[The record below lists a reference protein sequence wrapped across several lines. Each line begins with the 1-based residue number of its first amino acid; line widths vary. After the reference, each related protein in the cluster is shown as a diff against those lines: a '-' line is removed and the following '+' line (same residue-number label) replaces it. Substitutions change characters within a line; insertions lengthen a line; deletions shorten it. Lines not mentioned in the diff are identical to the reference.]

1 MSESIYKVK
10 IDAFE
15 GPLDLLLHLIN
26 QYEIDIYE
34 VPLKEIADQY
44 MNYIHTMQDLH
55 LDIASEYLVMAATL
69 LEIKSNMLLPKQE
82 LDFEDEY
89 EEDPQEELI
98 QRLVEYKK
106 YKEAS
111 KVLKEKEQESNQVY
125 TRVPVDLTPFQSE
138 EVVKRSEVLSVVDL
152 TEAFQKVLRRKKLL
166 EPMET
171 TIQRQ
176 EISIE
181 DRMGDVVNTL
191 HKFKGESSFFG
202 LFEYEQK
209 FEVVTTFL
217 ALLELMKTYTII
229 CYQKENFEDIT
240 VALTEDYYGTSST

>member
-1 MSESIYKVK
+1 MSESVYKVK
-10 IDAFE
+10 IDSFE

-26 QYEIDIYE
+26 QYEIDIYD

-44 MNYIHTMQDLH
+44 LNYIHTMQDLH

-69 LEIKSNMLLPKQE
+69 LEIKSQMLLPKQE
-82 LDFEDEY
+82 LDVEDEY

-106 YKEAS
+106 YKEAANI
-111 KVLKEKEQESNQVY
+111 LQEKEQESNQIF
-125 TRVPVDLTPFQSE
+125 TRPPMDMTPYQSE
-138 EVVKRSEVLSVVDL
+138 YVVKRSDVLSVTDL

-166 EPMET
+166 APMET

-176 EISIE
+176 EVSIE
-181 DRMGDVVNTL
+181 DRMEDVLHTL
-191 HKFKGESSFFG
+191 QRLKGRSSFYD
-202 LFEYEQK
+202 LFSYQEK

-217 ALLELMKTYTII
+217 ALLELMKTCSIM
-229 CYQKENFEDIT
+229 CYQSDNFSDIT
-240 VALTEDYYGTSST
+240 VALMEEEHGID

>member
-1 MSESIYKVK
+1 MTESIYKVK

-26 QYEIDIYE
+26 QYEIDIYD
-34 VPLKEIADQY
+34 VPLKEIAVQY
-44 MNYIHTMQDLH
+44 MEYIHTMQDLH

-69 LEIKSNMLLPKQE
+69 LEIKSNLLLPKQE
-82 LDFEDEY
+82 LDFDDEY

-111 KVLKEKEQESNQVY
+111 KVLKEKELESNQVY
-125 TRVPVDLTPFQSE
+125 TRPPKDLTPYQSE
-138 EVVKRSEVLSVVDL
+138 DVVKRSDVLSVTDL

-181 DRMGDVVNTL
+181 ERMDGVIETL
-191 HKFKGESSFFG
+191 QRFQGKSSFYS
-202 LFEYEQK
+202 LFSYEER

-217 ALLELMKTYTII
+217 ALLELMKSYRVV
-229 CYQKENFEDIT
+229 CYQQQNFDDIT
-240 VALTEDYYGTSST
+240 VALTEDSIWN

>member
-1 MSESIYKVK
+1 MSESVYKVK
-10 IDAFE
+10 IEPFE

-26 QYEIDIYE
+26 QYEIDIYD

-44 MNYIHTMQDLH
+44 LDYIHTMQYLQ

-69 LEIKSNMLLPKQE
+69 LEIKSQMLLPKQE
-82 LDFEDEY
+82 LDVEDEY

-111 KVLKEKEQESNQVY
+111 HMLQEKEQASNQVF
-125 TRVPVDLTPFQSE
+125 TRPPMDMTPYQSE
-138 EVVKRSEVLSVVDL
+138 YEVKRSDVLSVTDL
-152 TEAFQKVLRRKKLL
+152 TEAFQKVLRRKQLMA
-166 EPMET
+166 PMET

-181 DRMGDVVNTL
+181 ERMDDVVKRLERMQGQTSFDTL
-191 HKFKGESSFFG
+191 FPYQE
-202 LFEYEQK
+202 K

-217 ALLELMKTYTII
+217 ALLELMKSFTIM
-229 CYQKENFEDIT
+229 CFQTENFSDIT
-240 VALTEDYYGTSST
+240 VSLTEGHYGTN

>member
-1 MSESIYKVK
+1 MSESVYKVK
-10 IDAFE
+10 IDSFE

-26 QYEIDIYE
+26 QYEIDIYD

-44 MNYIHTMQDLH
+44 LNYIHTMQDLH

-69 LEIKSNMLLPKQE
+69 LEIKSQMLLPKQE
-82 LDFEDEY
+82 LDVEDEY

-106 YKEAS
+106 YKEAANI
-111 KVLKEKEQESNQVY
+111 LQEKEQESNQIF
-125 TRVPVDLTPFQSE
+125 TRPPMDMTPYQSE
-138 EVVKRSEVLSVVDL
+138 YVVKRSDVLSVTDL

-166 EPMET
+166 APMET

-176 EISIE
+176 EVSIE
-181 DRMGDVVNTL
+181 DRMEDVIYTL
-191 HKFKGESSFFG
+191 QRLKGRSSFYD
-202 LFEYEQK
+202 LFSYQEK

-217 ALLELMKTYTII
+217 ALLELMKTYTIM
-229 CYQKENFEDIT
+229 CYQSDNFSDIT
-240 VALTEDYYGTSST
+240 VALMEDEHGTD